1 MSMKSHYLGELDELV
16 LLAASILHEEAYAF
30 AIKQLIHEQAHRTI
44 ALPTIHAAL
53 YRLEK
58 RGFLRSEMGGATT
71 ERGGRRKRLFT
82 ITNAGMQALRDVQST
97 RERMW
102 GLLREIRPAGGLS

>member
-1 MSMKSHYLGELDELV
+1 MKTHTLGELDELV
-16 LLAASILHEEAYAF
+16 LLATSILYREAYAF
-30 AIKQLIHEQAHRTI
+30 AIKQLIHEQAHRTV
-44 ALPTIHAAL
+44 ALPTVHAAL

-58 RGFLRSEMGGATT
+58 RGFLRSELGGATT

-82 ITNAGMQALRDVQST
+82 ITNTGMQTLRDVQAA

-102 GLLREIRPAGGLS
+102 SLLQEMRPSGGLS

>member
-1 MSMKSHYLGELDELV
+1 MKTHYLGELDELV
-16 LLAASILHEEAYAF
+16 LLATGILYPDAYAF
-30 AIKQLIHEQAHRTI
+30 AIKQLINEQAHRTI
-44 ALPTIHAAL
+44 ALPTVHAAL

-71 ERGGRRKRLFT
+71 NRGGRRKRLFAL
-82 ITNAGMQALRDVQST
+82 TNAGMDALHDVQAA

-102 GLLREIRPAGGLS
+102 GLLRAMRPAGGLP

>member
-1 MSMKSHYLGELDELV
+1 MKTHYLGELDELV
-16 LLAASILHEEAYAF
+16 LLATSILHKEAYAF
-30 AIKQLIHEQAHRTI
+30 AIKRLIKKQAQRTI

-58 RGFLRSEMGGATT
+58 RGFLRSEMGGATP

-82 ITNAGMQALRDVQST
+82 ITNAGMQALRDVQAT

-102 GLLREIRPAGGLS
+102 GLLRDVRPAGGLS